1 MARINRLKGITL
13 NGVALD
19 SQELPGNDD
28 PEIKEV
34 LAETLKEMKGSA
46 KRRFISSCGSKMEK
60 NGPVKI
66 WTAEEIQK
74 VYGPSMKQKK
84 DLNPLYQSIL
94 TAIERNGPCSVTTI
108 SADVGS
114 PNGQVQSRLS
124 FLFQR
129 LHRFGIEGLNRKLNP
144 EHGGRGHV
152 YWIEGTTADELMKK
166 WVSVKG
172 KSAPD
177 IPGEAPALERPLG
190 RSALPIPSWRDTER
204 VKTLVESIKDHPN
217 WGIDREEPSHG
228 HHRIEALKQS
238 LQTTQYW
245 DNLTLPPDQDDTTTK
260 MVSGPC
266 AEHLEEEAPVVP
278 SGLLTDLAEAIKEG
292 RIDLNDIVSMLSVQH
307 RRDTEKELD
316 KPRSSVVE
324 SLAGKIKVDVDVKV
338 TFCFSTSAKS

>member
-1 MARINRLKGITL
+1 MARTNRLKGITL

-19 SQELPGNDD
+19 SQELPDNND
-28 PEIKEV
+28 PEIKEL

-46 KRRFISSCGSKMEK
+46 KRRFVSSCGSKIEK

-74 VYGPSMKQKK
+74 EYGPKMKQKK

-94 TAIERNGPCSVTTI
+94 ITIERNGPCNVATI
-108 SADVGS
+108 SAEVGATYE
-114 PNGQVQSRLS
+114 QVQSRLS

-129 LHRFGIEGLNRKLNP
+129 LHRFGIEGLKRELNTK
-144 EHGGRGHV
+144 HGGKGHF
-152 YWIEGTTADELMKK
+152 YWLEGITADELMKK

-172 KSAPD
+172 KTAPN
-177 IPGEAPALERPLG
+177 IPGEAPALEVSTPKRPLE
-190 RSALPIPSWRDTER
+190 RAALPTPSWRETEQ

-217 WGIDREEPSHG
+217 WGVDREEPSYG
-228 HHRIEALKQS
+228 HHRAEALKQS

-260 MVSGPC
+260 
-266 AEHLEEEAPVVP
+266 EEEAPLVP

-292 RIDLNDIVSMLSVQH
+292 RIDLNDIVNMLSVQ
-307 RRDTEKELD
+307 RRTDTEKELD
-316 KPRSSVVE
+316 TPDSSVVE

-338 TFCFSTSAKS
+338 TFCFSTGAKS

>member
-28 PEIKEV
+28 PEIKD
-34 LAETLKEMKGSA
+34 LLRETLKEMKGSA
-46 KRRFISSCGSKMEK
+46 KRRFVSSCGSKIEK

-94 TAIERNGPCSVTTI
+94 IAIERNGPCNVTTI
-108 SADVGS
+108 TAEVGA

-172 KSAPD
+172 KAAPD
-177 IPGEAPALERPLG
+177 IPGEAPVLEAPKPDRPLERT
-190 RSALPIPSWRDTER
+190 ALPTPSWRETKQ
-204 VKTLVESIKDHPN
+204 VKTLIESIEDHPN
-217 WGIDREEPSHG
+217 WGIDRD
-228 HHRIEALKQS
+228 HHRAEALKQS
-238 LQTTQYW
+238 IQTTQYW
-245 DNLTLPPDQDDTTTK
+245 DNLTLSPDQDDTTTND
-260 MVSGPC
+260 
-266 AEHLEEEAPVVP
+266 EEAPLVP
-278 SGLLTDLAEAIKEG
+278 SGLLTDLSNAIKEG
-292 RIDLNDIVSMLSVQH
+292 RIDLNDIVNMLSTQ
-307 RRDTEKELD
+307 RRTDTEKELD
-316 KPRSSVVE
+316 TPDSSVVE

-338 TFCFSTSAKS
+338 TFCFSTGAKA